1 MTLTRAASF
10 VGRMVQG
17 MVGIGGIRFWA
28 PDDLVRRFEQ
38 HGFRTLGRWCYGIV
52 LFTWSIKRKASS
64 VGREA

>member
-1 MTLTRAASF
+1 
-10 VGRMVQG
+10 VQG

-52 LFTWSIKRKASS
+52 VFTWSVKRKT
-64 VGREA
+64 